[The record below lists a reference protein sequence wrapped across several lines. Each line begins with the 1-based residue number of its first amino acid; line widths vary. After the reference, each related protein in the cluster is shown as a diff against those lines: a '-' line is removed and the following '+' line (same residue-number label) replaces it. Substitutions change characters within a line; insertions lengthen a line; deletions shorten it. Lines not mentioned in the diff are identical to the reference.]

1 MKLMKAA
8 LPLST
13 GALLMSVFHQLLGG
27 NNGSGWGRSPPR
39 IGWAAAGNAA
49 ANIVTMV
56 RRDVRNFTV
65 SITISDGPNNHYT
78 RSGRSRGWRAGVYS
92 AAFRKG
98 SAHMPP
104 VDLIA
109 PTKRPILAISLGVS
123 LSAFVA
129 ILAAVLFSGASAE

>member
-39 IGWAAAGNAA
+39 IGWAAAGNAE

-56 RRDVRNFTV
+56 GRDVRNFTV
-65 SITISDGPNNHYT
+65 SITISDGSNNHYPKRSEPGMAGGRVLGSFQERYCTHAPRRLDCADQTPHPRHFPRSEPQRLRGRT
-78 RSGRSRGWRAGVYS
+78 RRRAFFRSER
-92 AAFRKG
+92 
-98 SAHMPP
+98 
-104 VDLIA
+104 
-109 PTKRPILAISLGVS
+109 
-123 LSAFVA
+123 
-129 ILAAVLFSGASAE
+129 